1 MPKTSILKLKNHNE
15 SQEIDFEI
23 DFILSLD
30 IPQRFEMME
39 EKNRLIKMLLEKNG
53 YRKTSEIIKRK

>member
-1 MPKTSILKLKNHNE
+1 MSKTSILKLKNHNE

-39 EKNRLIKMLLEKNG
+39 EKNRMINMLLEKNG
-53 YRKTSEIIKRK
+53 HRKTSEIIKRK